1 MTEIKLDNQTSIYK
15 TNIEYNK
22 DALIKEL
29 YYNMD
34 FNPQQMLDGA
44 GREATIVITAEN
56 IEYIKST
63 CVDYIKKLKSIS
75 SSVNYYQKNW
85 VYTNNKSNTH
95 TDWHSHE
102 IIHNLQ
108 NVKNEWTYVFYVQ
121 MPNNLLNNEG
131 KLLFKVRDSEY
142 GILPEEG
149 DVIIF
154 PATLLHKP
162 ELSPNST
169 QERIVIGGN
178 FVEIDIN
185 RVLNKKQKTLV

>member
-1 MTEIKLDNQTSIYK
+1 MIEIKLDDNTSIYK

-44 GREATIVITAEN
+44 GREATIVITAKN
-56 IEYIKST
+56 IEYIKSI
-63 CVDYIKKLKSIS
+63 CVDHIRKLKSPNNI
-75 SSVNYYQKNW
+75 VNYYQKNW
-85 VYTNNKSNTH
+85 VYTNNKNNIY

-102 IIHNLQ
+102 NIHNLS

-149 DVIIF
+149 DVVIF
-154 PATLLHKP
+154 PATLSHKP

-178 FVEIDIN
+178 FTEINIEKL
-185 RVLNKKQKTLV
+185 LNKKQVSLI

>member
-1 MTEIKLDNQTSIYK
+1 
-15 TNIEYNK
+15 
-22 DALIKEL
+22 
-29 YYNMD
+29 
-34 FNPQQMLDGA
+34 
-44 GREATIVITAEN
+44 
-56 IEYIKST
+56 
-63 CVDYIKKLKSIS
+63 
-75 SSVNYYQKNW
+75 
-85 VYTNNKSNTH
+85 
-95 TDWHSHE
+95 
-102 IIHNLQ
+102 
-108 NVKNEWTYVFYVQ
+108 